1 MGENTYMTMFN
12 ESQTHQLEN
21 YGDVMNVNEVMEV
34 LGIGKN
40 SAYNLFRTG
49 EIKAFQLSGKWKVTK
64 QSLKNFLKKQNE
76 QYSNKP
82 FQNLI
87 IKKTSNISLKILK

>member
-12 ESQTHQLEN
+12 ESQTRQLEN

-40 SAYNLFRTG
+40 SAYHLFRTG

-76 QYSNKP
+76 
-82 FQNLI
+82 
-87 IKKTSNISLKILK
+87 